1 MKHSK
6 NIKRRAVAIYLF
18 MILLAL
24 VIIIQPL
31 YTQIFESHLY
41 NTENYNVT
49 RTVTVPASR
58 GNIYSDDLSL
68 LATSIPEY
76 EIRWDAKQ
84 VDKELFLDEVEE
96 LSSKLSELFND
107 KPASDYF
114 DYLRKVW
121 AKQSRYAL
129 IKRKVNYNQLKLLK
143 QFPIFSEGRYKG
155 GFQYKQLNIRQKPF
169 QQLAGRTI
177 GYHKKQSKSV
187 GIEGAFNYDLKVL
200 KRYMAELREIKTQI
214 EVSLIRKAVRISAQG
229 QREVMKALHA
239 EMTEREVQGIHQYVF
254 KKYGAAHEGYPSIVG
269 AGHNGCVLHYITNDK
284 ENINNQLILMDLG
297 AEYKGYTAD
306 VTRTVPV
313 TGKFTQPQKELYKIV
328 YASQQAGIKA
338 AQVGADFKEIRE
350 ACYEVVKNGLLELG
364 LIDKPEDFRRYLP
377 HGVAH
382 HIGLDVHDPG
392 LYEKLAENMIITVEP
407 GIYVPKDSPCDPKYW
422 DIGIR
427 IEDDVLITKEGPI
440 TLSDEAP
447 IKWDEI
453 EALMA
458 ESSPLDNFVL
468 PEIED

>member
-96 LSSKLSELFND
+96 LSAKLSALFDD
-107 KPASDYF
+107 KPASDYS

-187 GIEGAFNYDLKVL
+187 GIEGAFNYDLKGKNGERLEHRLAGNEWMPIRERESFPGKDVITTIDIRFQDIAHQAL
-200 KRYMAELREIKTQI
+200 EDRLYFHDADFGTTILMEVATGEIK
-214 EVSLIRKAVRISAQG
+214 
-229 QREVMKALHA
+229 
-239 EMTEREVQGIHQYVF
+239 
-254 KKYGAAHEGYPSIVG
+254 SIV
-269 AGHNGCVLHYITNDK
+269 NLKKVD
-284 ENINNQLILMDLG
+284 
-297 AEYKGYTAD
+297 
-306 VTRTVPV
+306 
-313 TGKFTQPQKELYKIV
+313 
-328 YASQQAGIKA
+328 
-338 AQVGADFKEIRE
+338 
-350 ACYEVVKNGLLELG
+350 
-364 LIDKPEDFRRYLP
+364 EDR
-377 HGVAH
+377 
-382 HIGLDVHDPG
+382 
-392 LYEKLAENMIITVEP
+392 
-407 GIYVPKDSPCDPKYW
+407 
-422 DIGIR
+422 
-427 IEDDVLITKEGPI
+427 
-440 TLSDEAP
+440 
-447 IKWDEI
+447 
-453 EALMA
+453 
-458 ESSPLDNFVL
+458 
-468 PEIED
+468 